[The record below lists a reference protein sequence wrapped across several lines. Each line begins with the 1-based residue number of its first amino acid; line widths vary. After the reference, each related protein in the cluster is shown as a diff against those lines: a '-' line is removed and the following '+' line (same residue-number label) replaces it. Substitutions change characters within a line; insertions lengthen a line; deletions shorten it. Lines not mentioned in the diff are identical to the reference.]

1 MGCWM
6 PRGAAAIILVT
17 GLSAGCGPRVAE
29 CFIEGHIT
37 LPGRAL
43 AEHHVVFYAPA
54 TGAGASAAIDEQGD
68 FHIDGS
74 VPPGEY
80 VVTIV
85 PLTPPPGMVN
95 KPRPRSPV
103 PARYHDEKTTDLKT
117 TIVAGKNR
125 CDFELRP

>member
-1 MGCWM
+1 MRLPSRVVVVILATG
-6 PRGAAAIILVT
+6 II
-17 GLSAGCGPRVAE
+17 AGCSGGVPQ
-29 CFIEGHIT
+29 CFIDGHVRLAGQT
-37 LPGRAL
+37 L

-54 TGAGASAAIDEQGD
+54 TGAGASAAIDERGD

-85 PLTPPPGMVN
+85 ALAPPPGMAN

-103 PARYHDEKTTDLKT
+103 PARYQDDKSSDLKA